1 MIAMLTGK
9 LAQQSLDRIVIDVQ
23 GVGYGVLVPIG
34 TTGRLKPQEDERVTV
49 YIHTH
54 VREDALMLFG
64 FASQEERHVFE
75 KLIGVTGV
83 GAKLALAILSAL
95 GPMDLV
101 QAVETNDVKALTNV
115 SGIGKKT
122 AQRLIL
128 ELKSRIDDFTL
139 DAISP
144 SQSAQSQLTEDLK
157 SALKN
162 MGIDANVIDTL
173 IEQLAEDIAAN
184 VDIGE
189 LIRKAFRLLR

>member
-23 GVGYGVLVPIG
+23 GVGYGVFVPIG

>member
-9 LAQQSLDRIVIDVQ
+9 LAQQGLDRIVIDVQ
-23 GVGYGVLVPIG
+23 GVGYGVFVPVG
-34 TTGRLKPQEDERVTV
+34 TAGRLKPQEDERVTV

-144 SQSAQSQLTEDLK
+144 SQSARGQLTEDLK

-162 MGIDANVIDTL
+162 MGIDANVIDSL
-173 IEQLAEDIAAN
+173 IEQLADDIEAN
-184 VDIGE
+184 VDMGE

>member
-9 LAQQSLDRIVIDVQ
+9 LAQQGLDRIVIDVQ
-23 GVGYGVLVPIG
+23 GVGYGVFVPVG
-34 TTGRLKPQEDERVTV
+34 TAGRLKPQEDERVTV

-173 IEQLAEDIAAN
+173 IEQLADDIAAN